1 MRHARVNGGGGVD
14 SIRILAGAEI
24 TTKKAIE
31 NSKER
36 DRERGGMN
44 ITFYGILEAVKEAS

>member
-1 MRHARVNGGGGVD
+1 MAAEGGVD

-31 NSKER
+31 NSRER
-36 DRERGGMN
+36 ESESKRERERGG
-44 ITFYGILEAVKEAS
+44 